1 MIAEAVT
8 DGDGMSVKVAAVDP
22 GDAVG
27 VITAEAKAELE
38 FAGDTVMALL
48 RQPEEVVST
57 FDKTIVVSM
66 KLVPL

>member
-1 MIAEAVT
+1 VIAEAVT
-8 DGDGMSVKVAAVDP
+8 DGDGVSVKVPEADP
-22 GDAVG
+22 GIAVG

-57 FDKTIVVSM
+57 LDKMIVVSM

>member
-8 DGDGMSVKVAAVDP
+8 DGDGVSVKVPEADP
-22 GDAVG
+22 GIAVG

-57 FDKTIVVSM
+57 LDKMIVVSM

>member
-8 DGDGMSVKVAAVDP
+8 DGDGVSVKVPEADP
-22 GDAVG
+22 GIAVG
-27 VITAEAKAELE
+27 VITAEAKAELAL
-38 FAGDTVMALL
+38 AGETVMALL

-57 FDKTIVVSM
+57 LDKTIVVSM